1 MDEETIEEYSK
12 RLDAMSPEEIKKEA
26 IYMAE
31 EKQRYL
37 KLWQEESD
45 KRFELSQKI
54 EGIVNILAKI
64 GLTGWVGFKE

>member
-1 MDEETIEEYSK
+1 MNEETIEEYSK
-12 RLDAMSPEEIKKEA
+12 RLDTMSPEEIKKEA

-64 GLTGWVGFKE
+64 GLTGWMFKE